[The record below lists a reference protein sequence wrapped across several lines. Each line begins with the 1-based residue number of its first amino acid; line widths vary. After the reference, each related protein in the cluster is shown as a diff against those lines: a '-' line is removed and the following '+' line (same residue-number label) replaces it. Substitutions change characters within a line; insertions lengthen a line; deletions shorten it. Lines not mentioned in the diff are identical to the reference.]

1 MEKQFNIVEGLIG
14 AGLGTSD
21 TSLGSE
27 ALRARRSGKPF
38 DQRRD
43 EMLATTAAWLKEQA
57 PVVLTP
63 VEADRTRFVPFF
75 EAYFSNYIEGTE
87 FTIQEARRIVFDNE
101 IPQARP
107 QDAHDI
113 IGTHRLVSNKDVMQ
127 RTPDSPT
134 DLVELT
140 RQRHSVLMEAR
151 PEVGPGVFKSVPN
164 RVGNYVFVEP
174 ELVEGTLLRAFGH
187 YDGLISP
194 LSRALFMMFA
204 VSEIHPFA
212 DGNGRIARIMMNAE
226 LVTAAQP
233 RIIIPTVYRDTYLSG
248 LRALSTG
255 GRASPL
261 FAVLEFAQRWT
272 NQIDWS
278 AFEVALEQL
287 EAANAFIDATEA
299 AAAGIRLQ
307 LQPPR

>member
-1 MEKQFNIVEGLIG
+1 
-14 AGLGTSD
+14 
-21 TSLGSE
+21 
-27 ALRARRSGKPF
+27 
-38 DQRRD
+38 
-43 EMLATTAAWLKEQA
+43 
-57 PVVLTP
+57 
-63 VEADRTRFVPFF
+63 
-75 EAYFSNYIEGTE
+75 
-87 FTIQEARRIVFDNE
+87 
-101 IPQARP
+101 
-107 QDAHDI
+107 
-113 IGTHRLVSNKDVMQ
+113 
-127 RTPDSPT
+127 
-134 DLVELT
+134 
-140 RQRHSVLMEAR
+140 
-151 PEVGPGVFKSVPN
+151 VGPGVFKSVPN

-212 DGNGRIARIMMNAE
+212 DANGRIARIMMNAE

-261 FAVLEFAQRWT
+261 FAVLDFAQRWT

-278 AFEVALEQL
+278 AFEISLEQL
-287 EAANAFIDATEA
+287 EAANAFVDPTEA
-299 AAAGIRLQ
+299 ETAGIRLQ
-307 LQPPR
+307 LQPQR